1 MVVTGHGGGKE
12 RDMEGEGSG
21 GKLEDVMLGRE
32 GHESRG

>member
-21 GKLEDVMLGRE
+21 RELEDVMLGRE
-32 GHESRG
+32 GLESRG